1 MLLSSHPTN
10 IKTHFENHMSVLTNV
25 CFFQERYFSCMR
37 CGIKFA
43 MPNEEEAYGHHIT
56 NAHRAMEEVIL
67 YVNCVII
74 ILHKL
79 LT

>member
-1 MLLSSHPTN
+1 
-10 IKTHFENHMSVLTNV
+10 
-25 CFFQERYFSCMR
+25 MR

-43 MPNEEEAYGHHIT
+43 MPNEEEAYGNHIT

>member
-1 MLLSSHPTN
+1 
-10 IKTHFENHMSVLTNV
+10 
-25 CFFQERYFSCMR
+25 MR
-37 CGIKFA
+37 CEIKFA
-43 MPNEEEAYGHHIT
+43 MPEEEEVYGNHIT

>member
-1 MLLSSHPTN
+1 
-10 IKTHFENHMSVLTNV
+10 
-25 CFFQERYFSCMR
+25 MR
-37 CGIKFA
+37 CGIEFA
-43 MPNEEEAYGHHIT
+43 IPDEEAYSHHIT
-56 NAHRAMEEVIL
+56 NAHRSMEEVIL